1 MEEVKLHE
9 DGQVHLTSDPL
20 KGIPFEY
27 IEEDLSNRSDLILKC
42 NPVHKKVPVCVHAGK
57 PIREA
62 MMSNPLLPSD
72 PYDGAVDRFW
82 AKFAEDKGIVTWSM
96 YRTSGEEQQ
105 KAIKN
110 SLELLKNIEEH
121 ALGQKEFFGRKRIGI
136 IDIALG
142 WGL

>member
-62 MMSNPLLPSD
+62 MVILECIEDEPWPQNPLLPSD
-72 PYDGAVDRFW
+72 PYDGAVARFW

-96 YRTSGEEQQ
+96 YRTSGEEQ
-105 KAIKN
+105 
-110 SLELLKNIEEH
+110 
-121 ALGQKEFFGRKRIGI
+121 FGTDEKHRRTCPWTEGI
-136 IDIALG
+136 LRQEKD
-142 WGL
+142 